1 MSRKD
6 LSSYWAGSCHNRYSR
21 KMCSYLICRF
31 AAYGISF
38 SLCQSSALISAI
50 AGMVHVDYTVLG
62 GLQRLS
68 TILPDDAEQLKKT
81 PFAVIQVILS
91 QTARSKMLFCL
102 PIDWVNV
109 TLVMPTST
117 IEVKALQ
124 ILS

>member
-1 MSRKD
+1 
-6 LSSYWAGSCHNRYSR
+6 
-21 KMCSYLICRF
+21 MCSYLICRF

-91 QTARSKMLFCL
+91 QTAQSKMLFCL

-109 TLVMPTST
+109 NSGDAYLHCRGQGFANSFLRAFGPCKT
-117 IEVKALQ
+117 
-124 ILS
+124 